1 MAERRKLTRAGLK
14 EKEERLK
21 YLQEVYLPE
30 IQKQLSEARKQG
42 DLSENADYDAAKTE
56 AEKIAREIDAIQD
69 LLNNVEV
76 VEYDE
81 KKRNTIDFG
90 ATVSIK
96 RLNTGKEEQ
105 YTIVGTDE
113 VKPFEHQIS
122 LESPL
127 GRALKDHKVG
137 DVVEVEAPTPYKV
150 EVVSIKG
157 SDK

>member
-42 DLSENADYDAAKTE
+42 DLSENADYDAAKAE
-56 AEKIAREIDAIQD
+56 AEKIAREIDSIQE

-90 ATVSIK
+90 ATVTIK
-96 RLNTGKEEQ
+96 RLNTGKEEK

-137 DVVEVEAPTPYKV
+137 DVVEVDAPTPYKV
-150 EVVSIKG
+150 EVVALHG
-157 SDK
+157 SEK

>member
-1 MAERRKLTRAGLK
+1 MAERKKLTKAGLK
-14 EKEERLK
+14 EKEDRLK

-56 AEKIAREIDAIQD
+56 QDKIEREIADLQN

-81 KKRNTIDFG
+81 KKKSTVDFG
-90 ATVSIK
+90 ATVTIK
-96 RLNTGKEEQ
+96 RLGSNKEEK

-113 VKPFEHQIS
+113 VKPFERQIS

-127 GRALKDHKVG
+127 GRAIKDHKVG
-137 DVVEVEAPTPYKV
+137 DVVEVEAPTLYKV
-150 EVVSIKG
+150 EIISIKG